1 MAPWG
6 GPNNRKTICFEK
18 CTFSKDKD
26 FLGFVTPLASQLLK
40 NTMFCKIDF
49 LDLLVFPVV
58 LTHRVRPN
66 SRKTICFE
74 KRTFSKDNY
83 FLGFVTP
90 LASQLLKNIMFCKI
104 DFLNLLVFPVV
115 LTHRVR
121 PNSRKACRFCK
132 SCFGNKSKT
141 TEKLNES
148 KSCLSE
154 KLPKPCKYQHDNTKI
169 LKNTIHFSFFG
180 PSKPVPLTKTIFSI
194 L

>member
-1 MAPWG
+1 MGSFQIVIIFIGLGTLG
-6 GPNNRKTICFEK
+6 GPNDRKTTCFEN
-18 CTFSKDKD
+18 CIFSKDND
-26 FLGFVTPLASQLLK
+26 FLGFVTPLASQPLK
-40 NTMFCKIDF
+40 NTMFCKNDF
-49 LDLLVFPVV
+49 SKLFVFPVV
-58 LTHRVRPN
+58 LTHRV
-66 SRKTICFE
+66 
-74 KRTFSKDNY
+74 
-83 FLGFVTP
+83 G
-90 LASQLLKNIMFCKI
+90 
-104 DFLNLLVFPVV
+104 
-115 LTHRVR
+115 

-141 TEKLNES
+141 IEKLNES